1 MEGDPMEIKQ
11 EMLSENEKINSA
23 AFFLDIGNEEI
34 CSSCGKENVR
44 TEIMGTQINLC

>member
-23 AFFLDIGNEEI
+23 ASLPGYW
-34 CSSCGKENVR
+34 K
-44 TEIMGTQINLC
+44 